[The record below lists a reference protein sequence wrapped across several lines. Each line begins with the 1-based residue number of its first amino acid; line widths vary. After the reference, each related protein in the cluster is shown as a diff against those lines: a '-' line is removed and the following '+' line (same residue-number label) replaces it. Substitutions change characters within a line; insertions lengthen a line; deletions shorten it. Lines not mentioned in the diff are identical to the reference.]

1 MKRKIMAIF
10 LLLLASSLAISGC
23 NTWVSREDYE
33 SVTDEL
39 STSRA
44 EMEKL
49 QAHIAEIEKEQ
60 ELQVARLNEQ
70 VGALTTERDTAQTRI
85 DELEDQLNYPEVW
98 AKTESVLLMEAAW
111 NRAAERYKTMTGIA
125 PILDNLWNVAPWL
138 KFPDKPTWFDSA
150 RICSKMLSDEFY
162 PYKGLCIV
170 EAPGK
175 QMFITVSES
184 AYILSAIY
192 QGGSQDYEMT
202 VVLDGN
208 GTITQEILKT
218 GDTECLLT
226 WETGVTGDIFTA
238 DINGAVYQIQW
249 SDDPENFASFCA
261 NFVSWLE
268 SIGRSGGLISPSD
281 RNLMLLGLGKL
292 QEPART
298 PAQLRRNEIFKRAV
312 SDICG
317 GVPQTSL
324 L

>member
-1 MKRKIMAIF
+1 MKRKIMAAF

-23 NTWVSREDYE
+23 NSWVSREDYE

-39 STSRA
+39 NTSRA
-44 EMEKL
+44 EIEKL
-49 QAHIAEIEKEQ
+49 QTHITDMEKEQ
-60 ELQVARLNEQ
+60 ELQVARLNEKIE
-70 VGALTTERDTAQTRI
+70 ALTAERDTAQTRI

-98 AKTESVLLMEAAW
+98 AETESVLLMETAW
-111 NRAAERYKTMTGIA
+111 NRAAERYKAMTDII
-125 PILDNLWNVAPWL
+125 PILDDLWNVAPWL

-150 RICSKMLSDEFY
+150 RISSIMLADEFY

-192 QGGSQDYEMT
+192 QGGSQDYEVT
-202 VVLDGN
+202 VVLDEN
-208 GTITQEILKT
+208 GSITREILKT

-226 WETGVTGDIFTA
+226 WETVVTGVLFTA

-261 NFVSWLE
+261 NFISWLE
-268 SIGRSGGLISPSD
+268 SIGRDGGLISPSD
-281 RNLMLLGLGKL
+281 RNLIILGLGKL
-292 QEPART
+292 QEPAHT

-312 SDICG
+312 SDICC